1 MNILIVND
9 DGIEGEG
16 LIVLART
23 LAKKHYVTVVAP
35 DSERSAAAHSYTFN
49 LPLGLKKVDKKE
61 YGDAVVYTTS
71 GTPCDCVILGL
82 HVVTEGNVDLIIS
95 GINAGSNVGT
105 DTLASGTVQAAM
117 EGCMRGYPSLAVSQ
131 EINRLIA
138 SGELSTYFSNAAGYI
153 DSMLDNLD
161 YGQLKNYMMS
171 INFPY
176 RPKEEFMGI
185 KVCTAGISKN
195 NFSYKPQKDF
205 VGREHYWIHVE
216 RSMNDYNIQHETDV
230 KWLDEGYITVTPL
243 FPNMTEM
250 SRMQSVQTLIDSAW
264 K

>member
-16 LIVLART
+16 MITLART
-23 LAKKHYVTVVAP
+23 LAEKHNVTVVAP

-49 LPLGLKKVDKKE
+49 LPLRFKKVHKPE
-61 YGDAVVYTTS
+61 FGAAEVYATS

-82 HVVTEGNVDLIIS
+82 EVATKGEVDLVIS

-105 DTLASGTVQAAM
+105 DTLASGTVQAAL
-117 EGCMRGYPSLAVSQ
+117 EACMRGYPALAVSQ
-131 EINRLIA
+131 EITRLIA
-138 SGELSTYFSNAAGYI
+138 SGELSGYFRHGAGVVEK
-153 DSMLDNLD
+153 MLDNLE
-161 YGQLKNYMMS
+161 YGQLKNYILS

-176 RPKEEFMGI
+176 RPKEEIKGF

-195 NFSYKPQKDF
+195 NFSYRPQTDF
-205 VGREHYWIHVE
+205 VGREHYWIHVDRVMDE
-216 RSMNDYNIQHETDV
+216 YNLINETDV
-230 KWLDEGYITVTPL
+230 KWLDEGYMTVTPL
-243 FPNMTEM
+243 YPNMTELG
-250 SRMQSVQTLIDSAW
+250 RMQTAQKLIDSAC